1 MHLSKASFLKSFVI
15 IAFVFSIL
23 SFFSFKEVKSELIY
37 NGQFPGV
44 QVSPSTGNPCGELNS
59 DGMTNFDSASMEA
72 CEQGGGN
79 IGREYYPPQPPEP
92 PIVAPAASDSVTV
105 YVVPEGE
112 NPENGTKGL
121 ITAEK
126 DSCIIEDG
134 QNTCDV
140 KFTWSVTNPDPEK
153 VATVKREPIAGPVIN
168 QNSGSQI
175 LPVYYWLDSIFD
187 TNRYVLFIDKVY
199 TKTYDGVKTVENG
212 KILSQAFVKAT
223 CKDGSSWVPSLNQCV
238 KNASVKKFSTPNC
251 TIPVGSGSCNSEISW
266 EAIGGHGDFSVTTPT
281 NITVATGKSG
291 TKSYAVQYPS
301 RDFYLYNN
309 GKELAK
315 STSYADCV
323 SGSTWSSIENKCV
336 VAIIPHECP
345 AGTAWNEL
353 SQTCLCNNGATNPPT
368 CTIIPPPQTCN
379 NGATNPPECTIIPPQ
394 TCDNGATNPP
404 ECSLFGA
411 LSKFEVKDCSI
422 KSNESTCQ
430 TKLNWISTLL
440 GSFAITTPEQITVS
454 TASSGTDVPYTVEY
468 PSRKFFAYNNGNLV
482 EEKTSFAKCEEGSV
496 WHTIENK
503 CVPGMLCAGDLER
516 DVYFDCPPGYEGKII
531 RKQFKTFPE
540 CVFPEPVTE
549 ENTVLVNNNC
559 RSKDGPD
566 SQWTGRSCG
575 ECSEGVEQVY
585 CTETNE
591 NGDVREF
598 IMNCPGD
605 IGGGGSGQSV
615 LNIEIKATP
624 DKIMKGRLSTITWSS
639 NADSCKSVTIPGNLN
654 DFQTNSR
661 PNGFD
666 TVKPISNN
674 VYEIECTKGEIT
686 ESKRIEVKVS
696 SLNIIEL

>member
-1 MHLSKASFLKSFVI
+1 MHLSKISFLKSFLVV
-15 IAFVFSIL
+15 AFVFSLL
-23 SFFSFKEVKSELIY
+23 SFFSFKEVNSELIY

-59 DGMTNFDSASMEA
+59 EGMTNFDSASMEA

-79 IGREYYPPQPPEP
+79 SGGEYYPPEPPEP
-92 PIVAPAASDSVTV
+92 PIVAPAVSDSVTV

-112 NPENGTKGL
+112 NFENATKGI

-134 QNTCDV
+134 KNTCDV

-153 VATVKREPIAGPVIN
+153 VATVKRAPVDGPVIN
-168 QNSGSQI
+168 QNSGSEI
-175 LPVYYWLDSIFD
+175 LPVYYWLSEYD
-187 TNRYVLFIDKVY
+187 TTRYVLFIDKVY
-199 TKTYDGVKTVENG
+199 TKISDGVRVTENG

-238 KNASVKKFSTPNC
+238 KNPSVKKFSTSNC
-251 TIPVGSGSCNSEISW
+251 IIPIGGSSCNANISW
-266 EAIGGHGDFSVTTPT
+266 EVSGGAGSFAVTTPN
-281 NITVATGKSG
+281 NITVASGKSG
-291 TKSYAVQYPS
+291 NATYGVEYPS
-301 RDFYLYNN
+301 RNFYLYNDGN
-309 GKELAK
+309 ELA
-315 STSYADCV
+315 SGRSYADCV
-323 SGSTWSSIENKCV
+323 E
-336 VAIIPHECP
+336 
-345 AGTAWNEL
+345 GTAWSVGEKKCVSVLPPEPPIIEPACPPGTTWDELQKKCVAMVHDCPLGTTWNET
-353 SQTCLCNNGATNPPT
+353 QKTCLCDNGATNPPT
-368 CTIIPPPQTCN
+368 CSQ
-379 NGATNPPECTIIPPQ
+379 G
-394 TCDNGATNPP
+394 
-404 ECSLFGA
+404 L
-411 LSKFEVKDCSI
+411 LSFAVKDCVI
-422 KSNESTCQ
+422 KPNESTCQ

-454 TASSGTDVPYTVEY
+454 TASSGTDLPYTVEY

-482 EEKTSFAKCEEGSV
+482 EEKIAYAKCEDGNV
-496 WHTIENK
+496 WSTTDNK
-503 CVPGMLCAGDLER
+503 CVSGMLCAGELER
-516 DVYFDCPPGYEGKII
+516 DIYFDCPVGYEGKII
-531 RKQFKTFPE
+531 RKQFKTFPG
-540 CVFPEPVTE
+540 CVFEEPATE

-605 IGGGGSGQSV
+605 IGGGGPGQSV

-639 NADSCKSVTIPGNLN
+639 NADSCKSVTIPGYLN

-666 TVKPISNN
+666 TVKPLSNN
-674 VYEIECTKGEIT
+674 IYEIECTKGEIT
-686 ESKRIEVKVS
+686 ESKKIEVKVGS
-696 SLNIIEL
+696 VNIIEL

>member
-1 MHLSKASFLKSFVI
+1 MHLSKFSFLKSFLVV
-15 IAFVFSIL
+15 AFVFSLL
-23 SFFSFKEVKSELIY
+23 SFFSFKVVNSELIY

-92 PIVAPAASDSVTV
+92 PIVTAAASDSVIV
-105 YVVPEGE
+105 YVVDSEIEDPEKE
-112 NPENGTKGL
+112 PKGL

-223 CKDGSSWVPSLNQCV
+223 CKDGSSWVPSLSQCV
-238 KNASVKKFSTPNC
+238 KNVSVKKFSTPNC

-368 CTIIPPPQTCN
+368 CTIIPPQTCN

-549 ENTVLVNNNC
+549 ENSILINNNC
-559 RSKDGPD
+559 KSQTDSNCGPRTCNYESCQSGALQIPCTQTCDGKVINTT
-566 SQWTGRSCG
+566 S
-575 ECSEGVEQVY
+575 
-585 CTETNE
+585 
-591 NGDVREF
+591 F
-598 IMNCPGD
+598 CP
-605 IGGGGSGQSV
+605 V
-615 LNIEIKATP
+615 AEVNPLNIDFKASANRVLANKP
-624 DKIMKGRLSTITWSS
+624 LKLTWTS
-639 NADSCKSVTIPGNLN
+639 NADRCNPDPSYAFFATETL
-654 DFQTNSR
+654 
-661 PNGFD
+661 PNGTSGDLRISKD
-666 TVKPISNN
+666 TTFKIVC
-674 VYEIECTKGEIT
+674 EKGEIID
-686 ESKRIEVKVS
+686 SKEVTVKVNTIS
-696 SLNIIEL
+696 IIEN